1 WLSQAKTPH
10 RDLVAELLADKR
22 SPNTRAAYERDLRD
36 FFEVVAGAIATPALV
51 AEFLNLERF
60 SAISL
65 VLKYKA
71 CLIDK
76 ELAEAT
82 VNRRLAAIRSLVN
95 FARKVGKCEYSLEDI
110 QGEKIKKYRD
120 TRGVSAVQFKKVL
133 GICDRSTLKGKRD
146 YALLHLLWSNALRR
160 NEIATLDIKYFDPD
174 QRTLAILGKGRGSQR
189 EIITLSNGTT
199 DALIS
204 WLNVRRCL
212 DKLLRSLIV

>member
-1 WLSQAKTPH
+1 
-10 RDLVAELLADKR
+10 
-22 SPNTRAAYERDLRD
+22 
-36 FFEVVAGAIATPALV
+36 
-51 AEFLNLERF
+51 
-60 SAISL
+60 
-65 VLKYKA
+65 
-71 CLIDK
+71 
-76 ELAEAT
+76 
-82 VNRRLAAIRSLVN
+82 
-95 FARKVGKCEYSLEDI
+95 
-110 QGEKIKKYRD
+110 
-120 TRGVSAVQFKKVL
+120 L